1 MPETPTTQEKVAAE
15 GGAKGNIQER
25 ERSTIVFPYLALAV
39 EIVRAV
45 HETGGQQSQM
55 DIVAAH
61 LNEAANGG
69 GFRTKIV
76 TAKIF
81 GLVKYTT
88 GIISLTQ
95 LGSRITDPDQEKAA
109 RAEAFLHV
117 PLYRRV
123 YDDFKGLVLPSTPA
137 ALEAM
142 MVALGVS
149 PKQKDKAR
157 QVFQRSAQQAGFFAY
172 GNNKLISPTMSSTN
186 SAITKAKTEDI
197 DSGNSQEDKAR
208 GGGNAGSGGGGQYH
222 PFIQGLLQTLPEP
235 NTEWQLNAR
244 KKWLQ
249 SALSIFDVI
258 YKSQDDEQTLTVRL
272 EKPTAN

>member
-1 MPETPTTQEKVAAE
+1 
-15 GGAKGNIQER
+15 
-25 ERSTIVFPYLALAV
+25 
-39 EIVRAV
+39 
-45 HETGGQQSQM
+45 
-55 DIVAAH
+55 
-61 LNEAANGG
+61 
-69 GFRTKIV
+69 
-76 TAKIF
+76 
-81 GLVKYTT
+81 
-88 GIISLTQ
+88 LTN

-117 PLYRRV
+117 PLYRRI
-123 YDDFKGLVLPSTPA
+123 YEDFKGLVLPSTPA

-142 MVALGVS
+142 IVNLGVS

-172 GNNKLISPTMSSTN
+172 GNNKLISPMVSGPN
-186 SAITKAKTEDI
+186 SATAKTKIEE
-197 DSGNSQEDKAR
+197 SY
-208 GGGNAGSGGGGQYH
+208 AGSGQEEKTRGDGNGGSSSGGQYH

-235 NTEWQLNAR
+235 NTEWQLSAR

-272 EKPTAN
+272 EKPIAN